1 MKQFK
6 IYRPNMSDYKVVEGN
21 SMTVTEDGKTNIWKD
36 GVIVA
41 VVPVVHKNYRHN
53 TATVQ

>member
-41 VVPVVHKNYRHN
+41 SIPNNMPVIMESGES
-53 TATVQ
+53 

>member
-1 MKQFK
+1 MKTYRV
-6 IYRPNMSDYKVVEGN
+6 YRPNMSDYKVVVGN

-41 VVPVVHKNYRHN
+41 SIPNNMPVIEE
-53 TATVQ
+53 